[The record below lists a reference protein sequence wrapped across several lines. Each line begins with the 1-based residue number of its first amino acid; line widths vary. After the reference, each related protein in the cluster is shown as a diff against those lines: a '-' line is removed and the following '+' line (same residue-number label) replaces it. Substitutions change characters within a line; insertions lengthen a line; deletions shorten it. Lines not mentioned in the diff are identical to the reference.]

1 MINYEVFKPLPQAAL
16 EKLIDTGNYV
26 LAGKHEDYYID
37 YCDASE
43 DDALFGKVFIS
54 DSHGDDIFTVK
65 PEAITF
71 NGSWFRI
78 VDEDGY
84 VHAFTLEQ
92 RVTTFIEDIAAELID

>member
-1 MINYEVFKPLPQAAL
+1 MITNEYKPFPPAAL
-16 EKLIDTGNYV
+16 EKLIDAGNYV
-26 LAGKHEDYYID
+26 LAGKHDDYFIT
-37 YCDASE
+37 YCDA
-43 DDALFGKVFIS
+43 DDGDENFGKLFVS
-54 DSHGDDIFTVK
+54 DYHGDEIFTVR

-92 RVTTFIEDIAAELID
+92 RVTTFIEHIAHELID